1 MVNSQHTPTKFI
13 SSVMMDLL
21 LKGLHSGLVRL
32 TDHGVARILSV
43 KVNLSRVLLKIV
55 YEMGFD
61 KDSTRT
67 KTSSTFTRTHKK
79 EKIMEIQRMPG
90 HFCSV

>member
-1 MVNSQHTPTKFI
+1 MVNSQHTRTKFI

-43 KVNLSRVLLKIV
+43 KVNLSRV
-55 YEMGFD
+55 
-61 KDSTRT
+61 
-67 KTSSTFTRTHKK
+67 
-79 EKIMEIQRMPG
+79 P
-90 HFCSV
+90 